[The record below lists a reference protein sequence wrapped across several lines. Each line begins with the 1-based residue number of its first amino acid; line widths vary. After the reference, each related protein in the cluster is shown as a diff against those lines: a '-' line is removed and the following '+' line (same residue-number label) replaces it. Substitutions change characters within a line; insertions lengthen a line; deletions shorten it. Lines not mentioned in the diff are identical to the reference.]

1 VSVARLTAPDD
12 RTAKSIVAYDLI
24 IVGMGSA
31 GMVAAEFASTLGI
44 RVACAE
50 RDRVGGDCLWT
61 GCVPSKA
68 LLASAKAAHTMRH
81 ADAYGLT
88 PADPAVDTARVWRRI
103 RAVQDDIAA
112 SDDNAE
118 RFRALGVDVLE
129 GGAALRSGTRVV
141 VGEQEHATRFVL
153 LATGSRPALPPIDGL
168 AEAQPLTSERIF
180 TLERAP
186 ASVVMI
192 GAGPIT
198 IELAQALARLGVTV
212 TVLQRGP
219 RVLTREEPALAE
231 RLLARLR
238 AEGVEVVTGVD
249 ADRVSVGA
257 GGDAKTV
264 HAGERSWTAQEI
276 FVGAGRAPNVE
287 RLGLAEAGVK
297 LGPRGVV
304 VDGSLRSSVASV
316 YAAGD
321 VAGRHLFTHAAGYE
335 AARAVRNMFFPGSS
349 SGPYL
354 VPWCTFTDP
363 ELAHAGLTEAAARE
377 RHGDG
382 AVRVW
387 RQDLAHSDRARTES
401 ASDGE
406 LRIVTAKGR
415 IVGAHVL
422 APNAGEVIGELALAI
437 DRKLKL
443 TDLASVVHVYPTI
456 ALAIQQLAG
465 AAAYESARRVRW
477 LVRSRA

>member
-1 VSVARLTAPDD
+1 MTRPRAARL
-12 RTAKSIVAYDLI
+12 DLI

-31 GMVAAEFASTLGI
+31 GMVAAQFASTLGI

-50 RDRVGGDCLWT
+50 RDRIGGDCLWT

-68 LLASAKAAHTMRH
+68 LLASAKAAHAMRN
-81 ADAYGLT
+81 ADAYGL
-88 PADPAVDTARVWRRI
+88 AAVDPAVDTARVWARI
-103 RAVQDDIAA
+103 HAIQDEIAA
-112 SDDNAE
+112 TDDNAD
-118 RFRALGVDVLE
+118 RFRRLGVDVLD
-129 GGAALRSGTRVV
+129 GAARLLSPTTLR
-141 VGEQEHATRFVL
+141 VGEVQHATRFVL
-153 LATGSRPALPPIDGL
+153 LATGSRPALPQIDGL
-168 AEAQPLTSERIF
+168 AAAAPLTSERIF
-180 TLERAP
+180 TLTQAP

-192 GAGPIT
+192 GGGPIT
-198 IELAQALARLGVTV
+198 IELAQALVRLGVPV
-212 TVLQRGP
+212 TVLQSGP
-219 RVLTREEPALAE
+219 RILPREEPALAR

-257 GGDAKTV
+257 GGAAKTV
-264 HAGERSWTAQEI
+264 HAGERSWTAQEL

-287 RLGLAEAGVK
+287 DLGLEEAGVR

-304 VDGSLRSSVASV
+304 VDRALRSSVASV

-321 VAGRHLFTHAAGYE
+321 VAGRHIFTHAAGYE

-363 ELAHAGLTEAAARE
+363 ELARAGLTEAQARAQ
-377 RHGDG
+377 HGDR

-415 IVGAHVL
+415 VVGAHLL

-437 DRKLKL
+437 DRRLKL
-443 TDLASVVHVYPTI
+443 TDLANVVHVYPTI
-456 ALAIQQLAG
+456 ALAIQQLA
-465 AAAYESARRVRW
+465 AEAAYAAARRVRW
-477 LVRSRA
+477 LVRLRA